1 MGPVAQKRKSK
12 INVKKPNLIKRKTV
26 DVNLKLKELETKENT
41 ADKAGSDND
50 DAISDSDDDENKSN
64 AGRVSGVEDE
74 DDLDEEMDGGTDY
87 ASNYFDN
94 GEGYEDGDDDN
105 LDEGG
110 IY

>member
-1 MGPVAQKRKSK
+1 MGTEAIRAYFCNHFLALNQCHLALATIGSK
-12 INVKKPNLIKRKTV
+12 DLV
-26 DVNLKLKELETKENT
+26 
-41 ADKAGSDND
+41 GSDND
-50 DAISDSDDDENKSN
+50 DALSDSDDDENKSN
-64 AGRVSGVEDE
+64 TGRVSGVEDE